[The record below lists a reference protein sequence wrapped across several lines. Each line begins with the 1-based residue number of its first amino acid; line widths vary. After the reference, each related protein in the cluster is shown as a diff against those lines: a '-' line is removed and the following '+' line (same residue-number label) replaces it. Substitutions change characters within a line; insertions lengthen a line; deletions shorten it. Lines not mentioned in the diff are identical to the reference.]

1 MGFPERLVVLFL
13 LSYGILLGELAN
25 DPVFVW
31 WMEHH
36 SLLLLACVPLGSVV
50 PTVFMYLLL
59 VDAFLGKMPV
69 RDICPLEAIMLSR
82 PLGGLGCWCVW
93 RWALYQLWFGGVVQ
107 VICAL
112 CCCPE
117 LAEGFQVMILL
128 AWPTLSAQSFLSL
141 LLAVL
146 KWQTCLE
153 AFHTELV
160 LCTVREI
167 MYYSLYLLII
177 VYIK

>member
-1 MGFPERLVVLFL
+1 M
-13 LSYGILLGELAN
+13 
-25 DPVFVW
+25 W
-31 WMEHH
+31 QMEHH
-36 SLLLLACVPLGSVV
+36 SLLMLACVPLGSVV
-50 PTVFMYLLL
+50 LTVFMDLLL

-69 RDICPLEAIMLSR
+69 GDVCPLETVMLSR
-82 PLGGLGCWCVW
+82 PLGGLGCWCAW
-93 RWALYQLWFGGVVQ
+93 RRALYQLWLGGVVQ

-117 LAEGFQVMILL
+117 LAVEFQVVILL

-153 AFHTELV
+153 AFHTELI

-167 MYYSLYLLII
+167 CII
-177 VYIK
+177 LCIY